1 MLFRSPIQVANNVL
15 ALNDLG
21 KGANGGDAVIMD
33 EVVAKYYTS
42 HRDQLVKDTASKA
55 E

>member
-1 MLFRSPIQVANNVL
+1 MANNVL